1 MKYDEKL
8 LNLFLPFPLKSA
20 ESFGPPFLLDLL
32 LNNLKL
38 FLIFTI
44 QNASLLTTK
53 FHYEENPEQPNI
65 FISL

>member
-32 LNNLKL
+32 LNNLN
-38 FLIFTI
+38 FF
-44 QNASLLTTK
+44 
-53 FHYEENPEQPNI
+53 
-65 FISL
+65 

>member
-32 LNNLKL
+32 LNNLNFFNL
-38 FLIFTI
+38 HY
-44 QNASLLTTK
+44 TK
-53 FHYEENPEQPNI
+53 RFSPHD
-65 FISL
+65 